1 MNNSGKVKIQVW
13 LMILLVFLLGG
24 VTGASIDHLYNTKY
38 GTSRSGPPPGS
49 RRQAMIEKMRAD
61 LDLNDQQVTQIRNIF
76 EETRK
81 ESQRRS
87 AVECPVF
94 KEMREK
100 TRQQIGA
107 VLSAEQKRKYDEI
120 NARHDAER
128 EKERNENNR

>member
-1 MNNSGKVKIQVW
+1 MRNQGKVKIQVW
-13 LMILLVFLLGG
+13 LMILVVFALGG
-24 VTGASIDHLYNTKY
+24 VTGASIDHLYNAKY
-38 GTSRSGPPPGS
+38 GASRSGPANSS
-49 RRQAMIEKMRAD
+49 RRQAMIDNMRRD
-61 LDLNDQQVTQIRNIF
+61 LGLSDNQVTQVRTIF

-107 VLSAEQKRKYDEI
+107 ILTPEQKQKYDQI

-128 EKERNENNR
+128 ERERNDK